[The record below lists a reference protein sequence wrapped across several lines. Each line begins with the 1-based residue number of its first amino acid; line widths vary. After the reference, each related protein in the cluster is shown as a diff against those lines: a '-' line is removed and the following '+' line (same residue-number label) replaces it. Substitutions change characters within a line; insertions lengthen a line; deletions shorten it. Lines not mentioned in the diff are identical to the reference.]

1 MDNGYEKMNP
11 FKTYSLNKLF
21 YELRRYAD
29 LDDPRLRFTSTSQ
42 VSEYFGNGMFQ
53 FSPNMACPV
62 NNFSKSNMLQLCY
75 DKITILYDSG
85 MKIRTT

>member
-1 MDNGYEKMNP
+1 LDNGYEKMNP

-42 VSEYFGNGMFQ
+42 VSEYFGNGVFQ
-53 FSPNMACPV
+53 FSPNMACEV
-62 NNFSKSNMLQLCY
+62 NYFNK
-75 DKITILYDSG
+75 
-85 MKIRTT
+85 